1 MPEPTEPP
9 ASIGEALA
17 WARRLGEAGPAL
29 SSTTAQ
35 ALLAHVVGRGREWLL
50 AHPAAPLEPAAARRF
65 ADLAQRA
72 AAGEPLAQLTGE
84 REFYG
89 LPFTIT
95 PDVLIPRPETE
106 ALVDVALAFAQ
117 ARSLAS
123 PRIVDVGTG
132 SGAIAVTLAVKLP
145 GACVAAVEL
154 SDAAIRV
161 AQINARQHGIAE
173 RVGFVL
179 GDLLAALAGPFD
191 IIVAN
196 LPYVN
201 QDEIAALDVGR
212 WEPRVALDG
221 GADGLDLVRRL
232 LEQTPARLEP
242 GGLLA
247 LEIGFDQG
255 PRVVELCRAAFP
267 GAAVTLLS
275 DLAGLD
281 RIVKVETHA

>member
-1 MPEPTEPP
+1 MSKPSNLPSTV
-9 ASIGEALA
+9 GQALA
-17 WARRLGEAGPAL
+17 WARALGASGPSL

-50 AHPAAPLEPAAARRF
+50 AHPTSPLEP
-65 ADLAQRA
+65 DLAHRFTDLAARA

-89 LPFTIT
+89 LPFTVT

-106 ALVDVALAFAQ
+106 ALVDLALAL
-117 ARSLAS
+117 ARERGLAA

-145 GACVAAVEL
+145 AARVAAVEL
-154 SDAAIRV
+154 SEPAIR
-161 AQINARQHGIAE
+161 IARANAE
-173 RVGFVL
+173 RHGVAGRVQFVVGN
-179 GDLLAALAGPFD
+179 LLAALAGPFD
-191 IIVAN
+191 IILAN
-196 LPYVN
+196 LPYIN
-201 QDEIAALDVGR
+201 KDEIAALDIGR

-221 GADGLDLVRRL
+221 GADGLSLVRRL
-232 LEQTPARLEP
+232 VEQAPARLAP

-255 PRVVELCRAAFP
+255 SRVVELCRAAFP

>member
-1 MPEPTEPP
+1 
-9 ASIGEALA
+9 
-17 WARRLGEAGPAL
+17 
-29 SSTTAQ
+29 
-35 ALLAHVVGRGREWLL
+35 
-50 AHPAAPLEPAAARRF
+50 
-65 ADLAQRA
+65 
-72 AAGEPLAQLTGE
+72 
-84 REFYG
+84 
-89 LPFTIT
+89 
-95 PDVLIPRPETE
+95 
-106 ALVDVALAFAQ
+106 
-117 ARSLAS
+117 
-123 PRIVDVGTG
+123 
-132 SGAIAVTLAVKLP
+132 
-145 GACVAAVEL
+145 
-154 SDAAIRV
+154 V